1 MQLSDSR
8 MDPANPDI
16 FPQRPIHFSYGK
28 KGPPPREPTNVRIAP
43 YPAPRVLSEPLH
55 DAERLVYESLLY
67 DSPEIDGFAAYSL
80 PLPYSENR
88 RLEIDFVALT
98 PIGVALIEVKGGLVQ
113 VNSRPGAGVR
123 WAHYTRSGKPTG
135 GDVKPTQLFRATET
149 FSIMAQSMAGVAF
162 GSAIAQI
169 MVFPHTSRSLIR
181 PGVLAQLD
189 AINRDFMR
197 IAFAEDL
204 AQYGMWRLVDDEIRR
219 PGCMRALTGNE
230 VTRLGSWI
238 IGEQDVQPG
247 NIDQSQ
253 FGDGGYSRPG
263 YMPSDSPPARSAPPS
278 NGTIYYTP
286 VPDRSARDPLLE
298 VRPQR
303 APFPVVAAAPRSE
316 APKAQPGP
324 STAKIAIGAVILVAA
339 SYWFF
344 RPSTPPPP
352 VSVPAATSAPVPA
365 PEPVA
370 APARPVSTPDP
381 FQAAISKAIA
391 EPEKRVSAVGAD
403 WVRALGPVTGRPGCQ
418 FVEMSRSAAVFN
430 VIACRESESG
440 MWRY

>member
-1 MQLSDSR
+1 
-8 MDPANPDI
+8 MDPVNPDI
-16 FPQRPIHFSYGK
+16 FPQRRVHFKFGRN
-28 KGPPPREPTNVRIAP
+28 GPPPREPTSVRVAP

-80 PLPYSENR
+80 PLPYTENR

-98 PIGVALIEVKGGLVQ
+98 PLGVALIEVKGGLVQ

-123 WAHYTRSGKPTG
+123 WAHYTRTGKPTG
-135 GDVKPTQLFRATET
+135 GDVKPPQLFRATET

-169 MVFPHTSRSLIR
+169 MVFPHTSRSLIS
-181 PGVLAQLD
+181 PNTLAQLD
-189 AINRDFMR
+189 APNRDFMR
-197 IAFAEDL
+197 IVFAEDL
-204 AQYGMWRLVDDEIRR
+204 AQYGMWQLVEDEIRR
-219 PGCMRALTGNE
+219 LGRMRVLTGKE

-247 NIDQSQ
+247 DTDHSQ

-263 YMPSDSPPARSAPPS
+263 YMPSDTTPARSTAQS
-278 NGTIYYTP
+278 NGAVYYMP
-286 VPDRSARDPLLE
+286 VPERSARDPLLE
-298 VRPQR
+298 LRPQR
-303 APFPVVAAAPRSE
+303 APLPVIATAPRSE
-316 APKAQPGP
+316 APKAPPGP

-344 RPSTPPPP
+344 RPNTPLPP
-352 VSVPAATSAPVPA
+352 VPIPAST
-365 PEPVA
+365 A
-370 APARPVSTPDP
+370 APVSTPAPVATSARPVPTPDA
-381 FQAAISKAIA
+381 FEAAISKAIT
-391 EPEKRVSAVGAD
+391 EPEKRIAAAGAD
-403 WVRALGPVTGRPGCQ
+403 WGRALGPVTGRPGCQ

-430 VIACRESESG
+430 VIACRERESG

>member
-1 MQLSDSR
+1 MA
-8 MDPANPDI
+8 PVNPDI
-16 FPQRPIHFSYGK
+16 FPQRRVHFNFGRN
-28 KGPPPREPTNVRIAP
+28 GPQPREPANVRVAP
-43 YPAPRVLSEPLH
+43 YPAPRVLNEPLH

-80 PLPYSENR
+80 PLPYTENR

-98 PIGVALIEVKGGLVQ
+98 PFGVALIEVKGGLVQ
-113 VNSRPGAGVR
+113 VDSRPGAGVR
-123 WAHYTRSGKPTG
+123 WAHYTRTGKPTG
-135 GDVKPTQLFRATET
+135 SDVKPTQLFRATET

-181 PGVLAQLD
+181 PNTLAQLD
-189 AINRDFMR
+189 VPDRDFMR
-197 IAFAEDL
+197 IVFAEDL
-204 AQYGMWRLVDDEIRR
+204 AQYGMWRLVEDEIRR
-219 PGCMRALTGNE
+219 PGRIRVLTGKE

-247 NIDQSQ
+247 DADHSQ
-253 FGDGGYSRPG
+253 LGDGGYSRPE
-263 YMPSDSPPARSAPPS
+263 YMPSDSPPTRSVPTS
-278 NGTIYYTP
+278 SGTIYYTP
-286 VPDRSARDPLLE
+286 VPERSARDPLLE
-298 VRPQR
+298 FRPQR
-303 APFPVVAAAPRSE
+303 ASLPIIASAPRSE
-316 APKAQPGP
+316 APKAQQGT

-352 VSVPAATSAPVPA
+352 VPPPVSTAAPVA
-365 PEPVA
+365 ALAPVA
-370 APARPVSTPDP
+370 APARPVPTPDP

-391 EPEKRVSAVGAD
+391 EPEKRVAAAGAD
-403 WVRALGPVTGRPGCQ
+403 WVRALGPVTGRSGCQ

-430 VIACRESESG
+430 VIACREGENG

>member
-1 MQLSDSR
+1 

-16 FPQRPIHFSYGK
+16 LPQRPIHFSYSK
-28 KGPPPREPTNVRIAP
+28 KGPPPHVPANVRIAP

-67 DSPEIDGFAAYSL
+67 DSPEIDGFTAYSL

-98 PIGVALIEVKGGLVQ
+98 PFGVALIEVKGGLVK
-113 VNSRPGAGVR
+113 VDSRPGAGVR
-123 WAHYTRSGKPTG
+123 WAHYTRTGKPTG

-169 MVFPHTSRSLIR
+169 MVFPHTLRSMIS
-181 PGVLAQLD
+181 PSTLAQLD
-189 AINRDFMR
+189 PPGRDFLR
-197 IAFAEDL
+197 IVFAEDL
-204 AQYGMWRLVDDEIRR
+204 AQYGMWRLVEDEIRR
-219 PGCMRALTGNE
+219 PGRMRVLTGKE

-247 NIDQSQ
+247 DTDHSQ
-253 FGDGGYSRPG
+253 FGGGGYSHPG
-263 YMPSDSPPARSAPPS
+263 YMPSDSPLPRSAPQP

-286 VPDRSARDPLLE
+286 APDRSARDPLVELWRK
-298 VRPQR
+298 RPPYTVI
-303 APFPVVAAAPRSE
+303 ASAARNE
-316 APKAQPGP
+316 APKTQPGP
-324 STAKIAIGAVILVAA
+324 STAKIAIGAAILVAA
-339 SYWFF
+339 SYLFF

-352 VSVPAATSAPVPA
+352 VPPPVSTAAPVSA
-365 PEPVA
+365 SASAPVA
-370 APARPVSTPDP
+370 APARPVPTPDP
-381 FQAAISKAIA
+381 FQAAISRAVI
-391 EPEKRVSAVGAD
+391 EPEKRVAAAGAD

-430 VIACRESESG
+430 VIACREGESG